1 MEIHENIFN
10 ALAAAQGE
18 FGEIIKD
25 KTATVRTRSGAEYDY
40 NYADLGSV
48 LNATRPQLSKHGL
61 SISWV
66 FRNGQDRGTGFVIT
80 QLLHATGKLESEL
93 PLFYDPTAQ
102 SVMQSLGSAITYAK
116 RYGLCG
122 LIGVVAE
129 DDDDGAGAG
138 TPPKQEPRREPQ
150 QRQQKPAKAET
161 KAADKSQPATN
172 GEKKPLIEQIKDR
185 IQAAACPEA
194 LVEIMAKSVENPK
207 WSDKQQF
214 LEEIFNLCAEENRAR
229 AASGANYYN
238 AGQQQAWDD
247 ETRKS
252 VFAELTRIM
261 DGRNQQPAETPAEPV
276 DWPTRIAAVK
286 KSEELFALISA
297 AADDGDLT
305 ADPDAFRAVCGLL
318 SAKLDQHATE
328 WGDGVT
334 NISRHHLA
342 QRITAVE
349 LYRQHKEAMNNG

>member
-1 MEIHENIFN
+1 MNQHENIFD

-18 FGEIIKD
+18 FGEILKD
-25 KTATVRTRSGAEYDY
+25 KTARVRTKSGAEYDY

-48 LNATRPQLSKHGL
+48 LNATRPWLSKHGL
-61 SISWV
+61 SVSWV

-138 TPPKQEPRREPQ
+138 TPPKQEQRREPQ
-150 QRQQKPAKAET
+150 KQQPAKSET
-161 KAADKSQPATN
+161 KPADKSQPAQN

-185 IQAAACPEA
+185 IHAAVAPA
-194 LVEIMAKSVENPK
+194 NIVEFMAKSVQNPK
-207 WSDKQQF
+207 WADKQQF
-214 LEEIFNLCAEENRAR
+214 LEEIFNLCAEENRSR
-229 AASGANYYN
+229 AANGYTYDN
-238 AGQQQAWDD
+238 AGTQEPWDD
-247 ETRKS
+247 NVRKS
-252 VFAELTRIM
+252 VFAELSQIM
-261 DGRNQQPAETPAEPV
+261 DALNQPTTEAPAEPV
-276 DWPTRIAAVK
+276 DWPARIGAVK

-297 AADDGDLT
+297 AAEDGDLT

-349 LYRQHKEAMNNG
+349 LDRQHKEAMNNG